1 MVWAYLKAKLRQKC
15 ENDFGLM
22 LRRVPDFFVN
32 EIQVTFVRR
41 VERHRLRFMSGYRMG
56 LEGPLLDLAM
66 KRYSLHRRI
75 PTS

>member
-1 MVWAYLKAKLRQKC
+1 MKSYIKMVWAYLKAKLRQKC

-32 EIQVTFVRR
+32 EIPVTFVRQ
-41 VERHRLRFMSGYRMG
+41 VERHRRMG
-56 LEGPLLDLAM
+56 LEGQLLDLAM
-66 KRYSLHRRI
+66 KRYTLHRRI